1 MNEDLKNTIESVLF
15 SAARRID
22 VQELAKVCKERD
34 SEKIKEALA
43 QLKLDLEQ
51 KNSSLL
57 LVNEG
62 DFWKLTVREKYMSVV
77 SKIVTKTELPKS
89 IMETLAVVAYKSP
102 VLQSNVIKVR
112 TNKAYDH
119 LNQLEEANYIT
130 REKKGRTKLI
140 KLSQRFFEYFDLP
153 PEKLKEHFKEVQKKE
168 NEVAKLENPFLKEI
182 DTPEYYKEVL
192 GELPFIENK
201 E

>member
-1 MNEDLKNTIESVLF
+1 MSEELKNTIESVLF

-22 VQELAKVCKERD
+22 VQELGKVCKERD
-34 SEKIKEALA
+34 VEKIKNALQ
-43 QLKLDLEQ
+43 QLKQDLEQ

-62 DFWKLTVREKYMSVV
+62 DFWKLTVREKYMSIV

-89 IMETLAVVAYKSP
+89 IMETLAVVAYKAP

-119 LNQLEEANYIT
+119 LNQLEEATYIT

-168 NEVAKLENPFLKEI
+168 REVEKLENPFLKEI
-182 DTPEYYKEVL
+182 DTPDYYKAVL
-192 GELPFIENK
+192 DELPKGF
-201 E
+201 

>member
-22 VQELAKVCKERD
+22 VQELSKICKERD
-34 SEKIKEALA
+34 SEKIKEALN

-62 DFWKLTVREKYMSVV
+62 EFWKLTVREKYMAVV

-119 LNQLEEANYIT
+119 LAQLEEANYIT

-182 DTPEYYKEVL
+182 DTPEYYKSVL
-192 GELPFIENK
+192 DELPGIN
-201 E
+201 

>member
-1 MNEDLKNTIESVLF
+1 MNEDLNNTIESVLF

-34 SEKIKEALA
+34 IEKIKNALQ
-43 QLKLDLEQ
+43 QLKQDLEQ

-62 DFWKLTVREKYMSVV
+62 DFWKLTVREKYMAVV

-153 PEKLKEHFKEVQKKE
+153 PEKLKEHFKEVQRKE

-192 GELPFIENK
+192 GELPGIN
-201 E
+201 

>member
-1 MNEDLKNTIESVLF
+1 MNEDLNNTIESVLF

-22 VQELAKVCKERD
+22 FQELAKVCKERD
-34 SEKIKEALA
+34 IEKIKNALQ
-43 QLKLDLEQ
+43 QLKQDLEQ

-62 DFWKLTVREKYMSVV
+62 DFWKLTVREKYMAVV

-153 PEKLKEHFKEVQKKE
+153 PEKLKEHFKEVQRKE

-192 GELPFIENK
+192 GELPGFG
-201 E
+201 